1 MLTPGTTAGAGYLA
15 DGGGPPVLVL
25 HAWWGLVRTVTDV
38 CDRLSNAG
46 FTAFG
51 PDLYDGRTATTVAAA
66 TQLSGALD
74 PEAATARVASA
85 AHELR
90 SQAPGPLSVV
100 GFSLG
105 ASFALDLALGE
116 QPPEKI
122 VCYYGTGEVP
132 ARGEAFVRHPRSFR
146 RDRRLRAVGVGDRG
160 RDRPSPGRGRR
171 GVPPLSRSSAL
182 VRRTGPA
189 GVRPG
194 GRRGGLGTHR
204 VPARRGLSRR
214 WCAPRWCPG
223 RTPDR
228 ALWHDPC

>member
-25 HAWWGLVRTVTDV
+25 HAWWGLVPTVTDV
-38 CDRLSNAG
+38 CDRLSDAG

-51 PDLYDGRTATTVAAA
+51 PDLYDGRTATTVEAA

-74 PEAATARVASA
+74 PGAATARVASA
-85 AHELR
+85 DRELR

-132 ARGEAFVRHPRSFR
+132 AGARTSSAILGHFAEVDDFEPTEWVTEVETGLREAGASVQFHRYPGARHWFAEP
-146 RDRRLRAVGVGDRG
+146 
-160 RDRPSPGRGRR
+160 DRPEYLPEAAELAWTRTVEFLRSPE
-171 GVPPLSRSSAL
+171 
-182 VRRTGPA
+182 
-189 GVRPG
+189 
-194 GRRGGLGTHR
+194 
-204 VPARRGLSRR
+204 
-214 WCAPRWCPG
+214 
-223 RTPDR
+223 
-228 ALWHDPC
+228 